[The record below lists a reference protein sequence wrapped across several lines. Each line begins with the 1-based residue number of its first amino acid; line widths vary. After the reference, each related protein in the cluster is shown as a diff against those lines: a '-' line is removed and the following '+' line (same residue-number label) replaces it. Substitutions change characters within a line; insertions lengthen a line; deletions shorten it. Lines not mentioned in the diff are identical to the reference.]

1 MLRID
6 TQQETPTAITFAISG
21 RLEADDLGALGA
33 LIADAHERGQR
44 VVFDLGGVS
53 LVSREVVAFLARGPG
68 RGVELVRC
76 PDYVREWLRCSG
88 ARSDRKVP

>member
-6 TQQETPTAITFAISG
+6 TQNDSPTAITYAISG

-33 LIADAHERGQR
+33 LIADAQQRGQR
-44 VVFDLGGVS
+44 VVFDLGGVA
-53 LVSREVVAFLARGPG
+53 LVSREVVAFFARWPG
-68 RGVELVRC
+68 RSVEIARC

-88 ARSDRKVP
+88 ARSDRKPS